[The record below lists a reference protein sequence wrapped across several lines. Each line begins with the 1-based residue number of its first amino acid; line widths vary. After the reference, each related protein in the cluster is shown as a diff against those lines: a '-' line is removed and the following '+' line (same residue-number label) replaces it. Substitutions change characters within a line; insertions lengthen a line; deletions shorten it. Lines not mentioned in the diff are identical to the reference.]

1 MTVRHL
7 VLVCDTAFIDGGS
20 AQVALTSA
28 LELADRGYHV
38 TIFAGVGPALPELL
52 AHPNIDVVCLDQK
65 DILSDTSRL
74 RAATQGLWNLSAAR
88 AFDALLANCDRD
100 ETVVHVHCWTKSLT
114 ASPIHAALRHH
125 FRTVITLHEFFT
137 VCPIGSLYNHPR
149 AEICNLQPMSLA
161 CVRENCDSR
170 SYAHKVWRV
179 ARQVMQQRVAG
190 VPARVR
196 DFITVSELSHEVLEP
211 LLPATSRLHPVAYP
225 IAAVRADAVDA
236 AAHGSFA
243 YVGRLSMEK
252 GADLFAAAAVAEG
265 VPHIFIGD
273 GPSRADVEAISPG
286 AIITGWQD
294 HDGVVTHLREARALV
309 FPSRWYETFG
319 LVVME
324 AAALGI
330 PAIVPDSSAAARNV
344 VDGVTGLIFRSGDV
358 VDLRRKIAM
367 LADDERVRAMSR
379 ATYDRFWKSPS
390 TIVTHVDRLL
400 DVYATLPA

>member
-1 MTVRHL
+1 VTVRHL

-28 LELADRGYHV
+28 LELADRGYRV
-38 TIFAGVGPALPELL
+38 TIFAGVGPAMPDLL

-65 DILSDTSRL
+65 DILSDTNRL
-74 RAATQGLWNLSAAR
+74 RAATQGLWNRAAAR
-88 AFDALLANCDRD
+88 VFDALLGRCDRD
-100 ETVVHVHCWTKSLT
+100 ETVVHVHSWTKSLS
-114 ASPIHAALRHH
+114 ASPIHAALEHR
-125 FRTVITLHEFFT
+125 FRIVITLHEFFT

-149 AEICNLQPMSLA
+149 AEICHLRPMSLA
-161 CVRENCDSR
+161 CVRTNCDSR

-179 ARQVMQQRVAG
+179 ARQVMQQRIAG

-211 LLPATSRLHPVAYP
+211 LLPAPSHLHPVAYP
-225 IAAVRADAVDA
+225 IAAVRAAAVDA
-236 AAHGSFA
+236 AANTPFA
-243 YVGRLSMEK
+243 YVGRLSKEK

-265 VPHIFIGD
+265 VAHVFIGD
-273 GPSRADVEAISPG
+273 GPSRADVETISPS
-286 AIITGWQD
+286 ATITGWQD
-294 HDGVVTHLREARALV
+294 HDGVVAHLHEARALV

-358 VDLRRKIAM
+358 ADLRRKIAL

-379 ATYDRFWKSPS
+379 AAYERFWTNPS
-390 TIVTHVDRLL
+390 TLATHVDRLL